1 MEKDAAKPS
10 HQKRQEEIYL
20 DDEDVLARV
29 LGLAEGDYLCIT
41 VNSSWP
47 AKGLLEGDI
56 ILFKSN
62 ETAGAGDVVLIE
74 EEGQVRLGLVSR
86 PGFLD
91 TIYGRRPL
99 EASERIVAV
108 GSALARR
115 LGEKDTDAT

>member
-1 MEKDAAKPS
+1 MAKPS